1 VTPPDHPSNSTGGE
15 RRDDDA
21 VCIDDY
27 PEHDFEVQDD
37 RDGIVTLLCRRCGA
51 ESWEESAR
59 EFGADDHAR

>member
-1 VTPPDHPSNSTGGE
+1 MTRAELAGHWRISLKTL
-15 RRDDDA
+15 DDA